1 MFLGTFTNNLDTKN
15 RLSLPKKIAA
25 LLSGTIVVSKGFDGC
40 LELRTYESFQSY
52 SDKLMNLSQ
61 NKKNTRIIQRQLLA
75 NAAMIDVDSNNRI
88 LLPINLLKEAN
99 ITKSLVLIGVGT
111 KLEIWDSELYS
122 SFKESTD
129 ATYEKLAE
137 ELEDENF

>member
-1 MFLGTFTNNLDTKN
+1 MFLGTFANNLDAKN
-15 RLSLPKKIAA
+15 RLSLPKKIAVM
-25 LLSGTIVVSKGFDGC
+25 LSGTIVVSKGFDGC
-40 LELRTYESFQSY
+40 LELRTYEAFQAY

-88 LLPINLLKEAN
+88 LLPTNLLKEAK

-111 KLEIWDSELYS
+111 KLEIWDSEQYS

-129 ATYEKLAE
+129 ATYEKIAE